1 MSSNQMFS
9 DMSKLCNEVIDTMR
23 ESKDKDE
30 LMTCR
35 VAFSNLFVNF
45 EQEFEK
51 KLRNFDREQEKE
63 LEQLRAIKK
72 LLSTTD

>member
-1 MSSNQMFS
+1 
-9 DMSKLCNEVIDTMR
+9 MSKLCNEVIDTMR